1 MKAVTNLINRTLQH
15 PHLAWWTD
23 DYRDTHFGVTEHPVP
38 TTEDGIINVR
48 VRLDTNSAMLSTL
61 INDQHAAFAAVVDC
75 KRTFSN
81 HTEISFW
88 NDLQIKLPADS
99 YKADFTI
106 SPHILAVSELHLPVC
121 DEHAEEYH
129 WTRPEGF
136 DLPPG
141 AILATGNAI
150 AYKQSDSDATS
161 VIDLVAIDGLPDDYF
176 EIKLDD
182 NRIKILLSPEHLAQI
197 NRARQTNAAHPRNLS
212 LFSTYYQA
220 AIREAIGNLPQYAD
234 TQWSITLTR
243 ALEQHGLALDPQD
256 PHERALEYA
265 QILLR
270 NPAGRLQTGFYDFDE
285 ANQ

>member
-23 DYRDTHFGVTEHPVP
+23 DYQNVRFGVTEHPVP
-38 TTEDGIINVR
+38 TTQDGIIDVR
-48 VRLDTNSAMLSTL
+48 VRMSTDSAMLSTL
-61 INDQHAAFAAVVDC
+61 INDQHAAFVAVVDC

-81 HTEISFW
+81 HTEISFR
-88 NDLQIKLPADS
+88 NDLRIKLPADY

-106 SPHILAVSELHLPVC
+106 TPHILAVSELHLPVC

-129 WTRPEGF
+129 RIRPEGF

-141 AILATGNAI
+141 AILATGDAI

-220 AIREAIGNLPQYAD
+220 AIREAIGNMPEYAD
-234 TQWSITLTR
+234 TQWSITLAR
-243 ALEQHGLALDPQD
+243 ALEQNGLTLDPQD

-265 QILLR
+265 QTLLR
-270 NPAGRLQTGFYDFDE
+270 NPAGRLQAGFYDFDE
-285 ANQ
+285 TNQ